1 MSQLESEIYREVIIG
16 PANSWKEAAW
26 VSVVVAILLLLAFAR
41 VAFLPEA
48 EQSLSLQP
56 YQRLDT
62 TLTDTERSIYQAFLS
77 SQNEIIQLWQ
87 QSGGWPSVEL
97 LDSEAMPPFASDF
110 MPGNLKKYKWVR
122 FDRGPWVDY
131 LGISTLDV
139 STMPSAILRVIN
151 LHADFHPHPHPGKDY
166 DPDQQ
171 AAVQIW
177 IHPESGQRY
186 PGMRLAERGWFWIVS
201 PAFSALTEK

>member
-1 MSQLESEIYREVIIG
+1 MSQLESERCREFIVE
-16 PANSWKEAAW
+16 PANSWKESAW
-26 VSVVVAILLLLAFAR
+26 VLVVVAFLLLLAFAR

-48 EQSLSLQP
+48 KQNLSLQP

-62 TLTDTERSIYQAFLS
+62 TLTDLERPIYQAFLS
-77 SQNEIIQLWQ
+77 SQNEIIMPWQ
-87 QSGGWPSVEL
+87 DSGSWPDVEL
-97 LDSEAMPPFASDF
+97 LNSEAIPPFALDF
-110 MPGNLKKYKWVR
+110 MPGDLRSYSWVKY
-122 FDRGPWVDY
+122 DRGPWVDY
-131 LGISTLDV
+131 WGTSASKESSL
-139 STMPSAILRVIN
+139 PSAILRVIN

-186 PGMRLAERGWFWIVS
+186 PGMRLAEQGWFWIVS
-201 PAFSALTEK
+201 PSSPVLIEK